1 MKNYSGCQTE
11 FDIDQKLSKLR
22 QDNAKLR
29 NENSDLKKQSDNFM
43 HTKDKFKNNE
53 ELVRFYTALADFN
66 ALNALFDFAKLDIV
80 TKRGKLNPFEMLIL
94 YLMRL
99 RLGLAVVDL
108 ANRFQ
113 I

>member
-1 MKNYSGCQTE
+1 
-11 FDIDQKLSKLR
+11 
-22 QDNAKLR
+22 
-29 NENSDLKKQSDNFM
+29 M

-53 ELVRFYTALADFN
+53 ELVRFYTVLADFN
-66 ALNALFDFAKLDIV
+66 ALNALFDLKLDIA